1 MSAPARKRLFHKRD
15 EELDR
20 YINLKLAALGQPVS
34 RSTAGSDFLEIAG
47 PLLRNYYQK
56 DRQLGNWLCAS
67 DSRIQDFLD
76 AYLSDVC
83 PQGAA
88 RLPANTFVLDREG
101 MGRVLSLP
109 VTADS
114 FSSPHLDSYRLPQ
127 GVLHNPRSD
136 RRTTQGLFH
145 IAEGGLPVPADKA
158 AVPKQAFAALWAAAL
173 QPPEDLLTLPFT
185 ADQPEMARCF
195 VSLLLR
201 PLVCPAAGSEPAKTM
216 EIRFIAPGS
225 LVSNLDFV
233 ESIFGNGGDPY
244 LPENDAGL
252 DVSHWTGHTGCVV
265 LAPHIVGIPKKQ
277 LGLPHVS
284 EATERQRRDGMC
296 WTDEAEPYNGGRAF
310 KVVCRDARG
319 VMVTVIADNYFGYCK
334 KEVKTQISFAA
345 NLYGSCEEE
354 HAGGALAFATY
365 VLGTDFYGDRTVS
378 LKAAAFEDAVNLLGD
393 MIELQPDGL
402 RGR

>member
-76 AYLSDVC
+76 SYLSDVC

-101 MGRVLSLP
+101 MARVLSLP

-114 FSSPHLDSYRLPQ
+114 FSSPLLDSYRLPQ

-173 QPPEDLLTLPFT
+173 RPPENLLTLPFT
-185 ADQPEMARCF
+185 ADQPEM
-195 VSLLLR
+195 
-201 PLVCPAAGSEPAKTM
+201 
-216 EIRFIAPGS
+216 
-225 LVSNLDFV
+225 
-233 ESIFGNGGDPY
+233 
-244 LPENDAGL
+244 
-252 DVSHWTGHTGCVV
+252 
-265 LAPHIVGIPKKQ
+265 
-277 LGLPHVS
+277 
-284 EATERQRRDGMC
+284 
-296 WTDEAEPYNGGRAF
+296 
-310 KVVCRDARG
+310 
-319 VMVTVIADNYFGYCK
+319 
-334 KEVKTQISFAA
+334 
-345 NLYGSCEEE
+345 
-354 HAGGALAFATY
+354 
-365 VLGTDFYGDRTVS
+365 
-378 LKAAAFEDAVNLLGD
+378 
-393 MIELQPDGL
+393 
-402 RGR
+402 

>member
-1 MSAPARKRLFHKRD
+1 MTAPARKHSSPKRD

-20 YINLKLAALGQPVS
+20 YINLKLAALGQPVNHNA
-34 RSTAGSDFLEIAG
+34 AGSDFLEIAG

-67 DSRIQDFLD
+67 DGRIQDFLD

-114 FSSPHLDSYRLPQ
+114 FSSPYLDSYRLPQ

-145 IAEGGLPVPADKA
+145 IAEGGFPVPADKA
-158 AVPKQAFAALWAAAL
+158 AVPKQAFAALWSAAL
-173 QPPEDLLTLPFT
+173 RPPQDLMTLPYT
-185 ADQPEMARCF
+185 ADQKEGARCF

-265 LAPHIVGIPKKQ
+265 LAPHLVGLPKKE
-277 LGLPHVS
+277 LGTSPCQPGHGAAETRRHVL
-284 EATERQRRDGMC
+284 DGR
-296 WTDEAEPYNGGRAF
+296 N
-310 KVVCRDARG
+310 
-319 VMVTVIADNYFGYCK
+319 
-334 KEVKTQISFAA
+334 
-345 NLYGSCEEE
+345 
-354 HAGGALAFATY
+354 GAL
-365 VLGTDFYGDRTVS
+365 
-378 LKAAAFEDAVNLLGD
+378 
-393 MIELQPDGL
+393 
-402 RGR
+402 

>member
-1 MSAPARKRLFHKRD
+1 MTAPAYKRPFRKRD

-20 YINLKLAALGQPVS
+20 YINLKLAALGLPVS
-34 RSTAGSDFLEIAG
+34 RNAAGSDFLEIAG

-56 DRQLGNWLCAS
+56 DRQLGELAV
-67 DSRIQDFLD
+67 RERHAAYRTFLD

-101 MGRVLSLP
+101 MARVLSLP
-109 VTADS
+109 VTSDS
-114 FSSPHLDSYRLPQ
+114 FSSPYLDSYRLPQ

-158 AVPKQAFAALWAAAL
+158 AVPKQAFAALWSAAL
-173 QPPEDLLTLPFT
+173 RPPDDLLTLPFT
-185 ADQPEMARCF
+185 ADQKEHARCF

-252 DVSHWTGHTGCVV
+252 DVMHWTGHTGCV
-265 LAPHIVGIPKKQ
+265 AAGAAHRGD
-277 LGLPHVS
+277 S
-284 EATERQRRDGMC
+284 EA
-296 WTDEAEPYNGGRAF
+296 RA
-310 KVVCRDARG
+310 G
-319 VMVTVIADNYFGYCK
+319 
-334 KEVKTQISFAA
+334 
-345 NLYGSCEEE
+345 
-354 HAGGALAFATY
+354 
-365 VLGTDFYGDRTVS
+365 
-378 LKAAAFEDAVNLLGD
+378 AAA
-393 MIELQPDGL
+393 
-402 RGR
+402 